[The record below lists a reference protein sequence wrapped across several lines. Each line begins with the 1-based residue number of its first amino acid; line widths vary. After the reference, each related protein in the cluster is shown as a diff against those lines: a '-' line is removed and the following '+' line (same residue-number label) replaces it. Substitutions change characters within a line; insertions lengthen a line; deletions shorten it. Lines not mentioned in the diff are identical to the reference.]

1 MKPPHKPD
9 VIVAYP
15 LRPRFMAELSARHT
29 LHRLDLA
36 EGAEREAVLDAAG
49 PVATA
54 MVVNGHV
61 TVDRALL
68 DRLPALRLAACSSAG
83 YDLMDVAEMT
93 RRGIAL
99 TNTSVALVDDVADM
113 GFLLTLAARRRLIE
127 ADAYVRSGD
136 WGRKGMF
143 PLTTSAAGKRAGIV
157 GLGNLGAAVAKR
169 YEAIGLEVGYSGR
182 KPKPGVAYRYFPDP
196 VALAGWA
203 DILLVSTPGGVE
215 TEGLISAEVLDAL
228 GPSGS
233 FVNIARGSVVDE
245 AALIAALR
253 EGRIAS
259 AGLDVYRD
267 EPGPDP
273 ELTALPNVVLY
284 PHHASGTEETRDAMA
299 QLTLDNLAAFFA
311 GEPLLT
317 RVN

>member
-1 MKPPHKPD
+1 MKPD

-15 LRPRFMAELSARHT
+15 LRPRHMEILEDTYT

-36 EGAEREAVLDAAG
+36 QGAERDAVLDAAG
-49 PVATA
+49 GIASA

-61 TVDRALL
+61 TVDKALL

-83 YDLMDVAEMT
+83 FDLMDVEEMT
-93 RRGIAL
+93 RRGVAL
-99 TNTSVALVDDVADM
+99 TNTAPALVDDVADM
-113 GFLLTLAARRRLIE
+113 GLLLTLATRRRLIE

-157 GLGNLGAAVAKR
+157 GLGNLGSAVARR
-169 YEAIGLEVGYSGR
+169 YEALGLEIGYSGR
-182 KPKPGVAYRYFPDP
+182 RPKPGVGYRYFPDP
-196 VALAGWA
+196 VSLAEWA
-203 DILLVSTPGGVE
+203 DILLVATPGGPE
-215 TEGLISAEVLDAL
+215 TEGLISAAVLEAL
-228 GPSGS
+228 GPGGS
-233 FVNIARGSVVDE
+233 FINIARGTVVDE
-245 AALIAALR
+245 AALIDALR

-259 AGLDVYRD
+259 AGLDVYLN
-267 EPGPDP
+267 EPAPDP
-273 ELTALPNVVLY
+273 ALTALDNVVLY
-284 PHHASGTEETRDAMA
+284 PHHASGTEETRDRMA
-299 QLTLDNLAAFFA
+299 QMTLDNLAAFFA